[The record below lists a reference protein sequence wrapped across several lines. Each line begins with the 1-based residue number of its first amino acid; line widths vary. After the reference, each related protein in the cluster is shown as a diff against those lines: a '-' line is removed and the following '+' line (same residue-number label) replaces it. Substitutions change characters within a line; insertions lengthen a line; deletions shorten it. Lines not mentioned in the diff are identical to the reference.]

1 MGCQKKPSTSTLKT
15 KLKSAAIVL
24 ASVQDGKVSLI
35 AGVTSDVSNRI
46 KAGDLVNIVTIQV
59 GGKGGSKPEMAMA
72 GGTDPSGLAKA
83 LAGVDAWVAE
93 RV

>member
-1 MGCQKKPSTSTLKT
+1 MDTLKT
-15 KLKSAAIVL
+15 KLKSAVIVL

-46 KAGDLVNIVTIQV
+46 KAGDLVNFVAQQV
-59 GGKGGSKPEMAMA
+59 GGKGGGKPEMAMA

-93 RV
+93 QV